1 MPQFESAFYTGQI
14 FWMLISFG
22 LLFLWITFIIFPMFQ
37 DIFDAREKVIQTH
50 LKQAEKINKQAEN
63 LAKSMQEARALA
75 DKERADIFAETR
87 ISEQDAMQHALD
99 KNQRKCNDRFK
110 QTIQKIQTVE
120 NTLSS
125 AMNDWTNHMQSAF
138 ITKTKPTRRG
148 K

>member
-1 MPQFESAFYTGQI
+1 MPQFQSAFYTGQI

-37 DIFDAREKVIQTH
+37 DIFNARQMVIQTH
-50 LKQAEKINKQAEN
+50 LKQAERINKQAEN
-63 LAKSMQEARALA
+63 LARSMQEKRALA
-75 DKERADIFAETR
+75 EKERADVLAETR
-87 ISEQDAMQHALD
+87 LAEQDAMQNALD

-120 NTLSS
+120 DTLSS
-125 AMNDWTNHMQSAF
+125 AMNDWTNHMQRAF
-138 ITKTKPTRRG
+138 ITKTKPTRRV